1 MTNLVYRSSTP
12 CQILDMKPGGHEGG
26 EGYFLGGIALVIAGL
41 YFFMDSVHVTSGQFG
56 AISRMVGRKGME
68 TTSMGIVFL
77 PFLIGVGVLFY
88 DSSKKWG
95 WWLAGLGLIMLVIEM
110 VSRIQFRMDIKSS
123 TFLLMFCFIAA
134 GAGLATRGLLLNR
147 RKEKGERI
155 KDKAIADAKAE
166 ADE

>member
-1 MTNLVYRSSTP
+1 
-12 CQILDMKPGGHEGG
+12 MKPGGHEGG

-41 YFFMDSVHVTSGQFG
+41 YFFMDSVYVTTGQFG
-56 AISRMVGRKGME
+56 TISRMVGGGRNGME

-95 WWLAGLGLIMLVIEM
+95 WWLAGLGLTMLVVEM
-110 VSRIQFRMDIKSS
+110 VSRIQFRMEIKSS

-134 GAGLATRGLLLNR
+134 GAGLATRGLLLNKKR
-147 RKEKGERI
+147 DREKKKSQESKGS
-155 KDKAIADAKAE
+155 
-166 ADE
+166 

>member
-1 MTNLVYRSSTP
+1 
-12 CQILDMKPGGHEGG
+12 MKPGGHEGG
-26 EGYFLGGIALVIAGL
+26 EGYFLGGVALIIAGL

-56 AISRMVGRKGME
+56 AISRMVGRGRTGME

-95 WWLAGLGLIMLVIEM
+95 WWLAGIGLIMLVVEM

-134 GAGLATRGLLLNR
+134 GAGLAARGLLLNKR
-147 RKEKGERI
+147 RAKLEEMEKLDKLENSK
-155 KDKAIADAKAE
+155 KDV
-166 ADE
+166 